1 MEKWIIA
8 AITGVFATFSNI
20 PSFAAESCSATE
32 QPTEKCYGIA
42 KAGKNDCAT
51 AKQSCSNSSTK
62 DAQPEDYI
70 FLPQGT
76 CEKIV
81 GGSLAPGNPV
91 QDQKKS

>member
-1 MEKWIIA
+1 MEKKWIIA
-8 AITGVFATFSNI
+8 AITGVFVTASNV
-20 PSFAAESCSATE
+20 SSYAADSSATA

-51 AKQSCSNSSTK
+51 AKQSCANSSTK
-62 DAQPEDYI
+62 DAQPEDYL

-81 GGSLAPGNPV
+81 GGKLTPV
-91 QDQKKS
+91 K